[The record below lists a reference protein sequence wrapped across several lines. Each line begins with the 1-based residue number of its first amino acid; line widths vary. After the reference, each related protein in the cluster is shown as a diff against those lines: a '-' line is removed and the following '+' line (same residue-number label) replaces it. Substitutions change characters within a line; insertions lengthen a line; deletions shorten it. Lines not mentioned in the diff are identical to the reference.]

1 FLAGALVFGRHV
13 QDAVGVDVKRDF
25 DLRHAAR
32 RGRDP
37 FKVELAQA
45 LVARGD
51 FPLALEHL
59 DRHGRLVVVG
69 SRERLRETRRDRGV
83 LLDHLGHDAAQGFNT
98 QRQGRHVK
106 QQNVLAVARQHRPLN
121 GGAGGHGFVRVD
133 VFARIFAEEFLDL
146 FLHLGHAGHAADQ
159 DDVVDFGNLHAGI
172 LDGHAA
178 GFDGAV
184 DQLFDQRL
192 ELGARDL
199 QVQVLGTGR
208 VGRDVRQVDFG
219 LLAGRQFDL
228 GLFGRFFQALQGQD
242 VLGQVNALLFLEF
255 TDDVVDDALV
265 EVFAAQEGIAVGR
278 QHFELLFAIDVG
290 DFDDRHVE
298 RAAAQVIY
306 G

>member
-1 FLAGALVFGRHV
+1 
-13 QDAVGVDVKRDF
+13 
-25 DLRHAAR
+25 
-32 RGRDP
+32 
-37 FKVELAQA
+37 
-45 LVARGD
+45 
-51 FPLALEHL
+51 
-59 DRHGRLVVVG
+59 
-69 SRERLRETRRDRGV
+69 
-83 LLDHLGHDAAQGFNT
+83 
-98 QRQGRHVK
+98 
-106 QQNVLAVARQHRPLN
+106 
-121 GGAGGHGFVRVD
+121 
-133 VFARIFAEEFLDL
+133 
-146 FLHLGHAGHAADQ
+146 
-159 DDVVDFGNLHAGI
+159 VDFGNLHAGI

-265 EVFAAQEGIAVGR
+265 EDRKSTRLNSSHVKISYAVFCLKQKTAR
-278 QHFELLFAIDVG
+278 NHY
-290 DFDDRHVE
+290 RP
-298 RAAAQVIY
+298 
-306 G
+306 